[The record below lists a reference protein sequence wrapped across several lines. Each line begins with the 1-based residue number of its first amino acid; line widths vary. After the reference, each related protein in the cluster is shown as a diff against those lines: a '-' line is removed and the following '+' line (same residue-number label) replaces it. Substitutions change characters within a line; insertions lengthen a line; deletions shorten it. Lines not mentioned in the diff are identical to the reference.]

1 MLQNTKKPN
10 INTFTSVTY
19 SCSKQDDEPEVRTIE
34 YKSTV
39 EDKATDHMMSTSY
52 TSVIKND
59 STSESFNKLLKQE
72 HEVYEQVGHSHNKTD
87 WSVKE
92 FHNQNLDKE
101 YKDDY
106 DKHKFDNCITLA
118 TQNSHLLLN

>member
-1 MLQNTKKPN
+1 M
-10 INTFTSVTY
+10 NTFTSVTY
-19 SCSKQDDEPEVRTIE
+19 SCSKQDGAAEVQKIE

-39 EDKATDHMMSTSY
+39 EDKDNDQLMSTSY

-59 STSESFNKLLKQE
+59 NISESFNKLLKQDYD
-72 HEVYEQVGHSHNKTD
+72 VYEQVGHSHNKTD
-87 WSVKE
+87 WNVKE

-106 DKHKFDNCITLA
+106 AKHKFDNCITLA